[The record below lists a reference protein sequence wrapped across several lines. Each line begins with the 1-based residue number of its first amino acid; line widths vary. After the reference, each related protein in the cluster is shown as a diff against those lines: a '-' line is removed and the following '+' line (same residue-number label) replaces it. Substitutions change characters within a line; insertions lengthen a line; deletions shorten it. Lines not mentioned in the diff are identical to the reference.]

1 MLDTASHNNNPG
13 AARAYV
19 LREGE
24 GHTLLVAGQTIRVLA
39 GTDETAGGF
48 GAVVCEATY
57 DRQPIPMHFH
67 EREHDT
73 WLCTRGRL
81 QIWSDGRSRILTDGD
96 FAYVKPHGV
105 HSYRSVAPRT
115 SFFGVVAPGGWE
127 GFFSAAGEEW
137 TEPGLPEANR
147 PFDFSR
153 MGPAMGKY
161 RIMRV
166 PDAVYV
172 DADNGDATDRA
183 LPDAPASY
191 VLQAGYGDRRR
202 LNGHLSTLLL
212 SRRLSDG
219 ALDMRSIEAGR
230 GAAMPAIRHGQ
241 THVFLYLVSGALTL
255 TVDGEAH
262 ALNAGDCAN
271 IPAGVAYQTEVTG
284 GHARWVLSAAH
295 GDGLELWDRLGE
307 ASPDYVHSNHGDP
320 AGCREALLGLQDIDV
335 ALA

>member
-1 MLDTASHNNNPG
+1 MLDTVSHNKT
-13 AARAYV
+13 AAAAKAYV

-24 GHTLLVAGQTIRVLA
+24 GQSLLVAGQTIRVLA
-39 GTDETAGGF
+39 GTEETAGGF

-57 DRQPIPMHFH
+57 DRQPIPMHYH

-73 WLCTRGRL
+73 WFCTRGRL
-81 QIWSDGRSRILTDGD
+81 QIWSDGQSRILTDGD
-96 FAYVKPHGV
+96 FAYVKPYGV

-127 GFFSAAGEEW
+127 GFFSDAGEEW

-166 PDAVYV
+166 PDAVYA
-172 DADNGDATDRA
+172 DASNGDAADRA
-183 LPDAPASY
+183 LPEGPASY

-212 SRRLSDG
+212 SRKISDG
-219 ALDMRSIEAGR
+219 AVDMRTIEAGR
-230 GAAMPAIRHGQ
+230 GAAMPAIRHAR
-241 THVFLYLVSGALTL
+241 THVVLYLLSGALTL
-255 TVDGEAH
+255 TLDGETY

-271 IPAGVAYQTEVTG
+271 IPAGVAYATEVTG
-284 GHARWVLSAAH
+284 GHARWILSAAH
-295 GDGLELWDRLGE
+295 DDGLEFWDALGE
-307 ASPDYVHSNHGDP
+307 PTEQFVQGNHGDL
-320 AGCREALLGLQDIDV
+320 AACKAAFARLEGIDA